1 MTDVDNSAISPFDW
15 PGQDSIFLKDP
26 YFTREANAINAQAKK
41 AGAGLVDIP
50 SLDDINTE
58 AADRAERPRKLV
70 RAL

>member
-1 MTDVDNSAISPFDW
+1 MSTFNW

-26 YFTREANAINAQAKK
+26 FFTREANAINAQAKK
-41 AGAGLVDIP
+41 AGAGLVAVP
-50 SLDDINTE
+50 SLDDVNTE